1 MTILTAFFPESM
13 WCVLYICVCVSMY
26 ILKLKKTYYTKV
38 KRNIK
43 TDFGT
48 LHITFKGFKSIQYMY
63 IEYRESIAY

>member
-1 MTILTAFFPESM
+1 
-13 WCVLYICVCVSMY
+13 MY

-63 IEYRESIAY
+63 IEYRENIAY